1 MVQTRHC
8 NQRPF
13 DQTLCD
19 GIITNGGVKNS
30 SKKVQNVYDDGCIK
44 HISVFNCVYN
54 AGHTV
59 QFNELFAMRRN
70 KRNGQPDEGV
80 CDIHHMVQ
88 SDELFVMRRNKR
100 NGQPDEGVCDIQH
113 TVHLDEL
120 FVTRRNN
127 RNEQLDKGVC
137 D

>member
-1 MVQTRHC
+1 M
-8 NQRPF
+8 
-13 DQTLCD
+13 
-19 GIITNGGVKNS
+19 
-30 SKKVQNVYDDGCIK
+30 QNICDDGCIK
-44 HISVFNCVYN
+44 HGSDFSCVCD
-54 AGHTV
+54 AGHMV

-70 KRNGQPDEGV
+70 KR
-80 CDIHHMVQ
+80 
-88 SDELFVMRRNKR
+88 K
-100 NGQPDEGVCDIQH
+100 GQPDEGVCDIQH